1 MKKLYVA
8 MMVIGLCGIS
18 MAGEKTYEIVS
29 ITGTNLAAVTNSL
42 QMQIDGCIER
52 VLIDSMTA
60 GATCDV
66 SIARVSPVVTLDPLP
81 VYSVTAN
88 TKDVEAYPM
97 AYGEQHDGT
106 INSNIMVCLN
116 VHNDALRLIISSASE
131 ACTNRVLVTVD
142 QENE

>member
-1 MKKLYVA
+1 MKKLFA
-8 MMVIGLCGIS
+8 ALMVMGLCGVS
-18 MAGEKTYEIVS
+18 MADEKTYEIVS
-29 ITGTNLAAVTNSL
+29 ITGTNLAAVTNSV
-42 QMQIDGCIER
+42 QMPIDGCIER
-52 VLIDSMTA
+52 VLIDAMTP

-66 SIARVSPVVTLDPLP
+66 SVARVSHIATMDALP
-81 VYSVTAN
+81 VYSVSAN

-97 AYGEQHDGT
+97 AYGQQSDGT

-116 VHNDALRLIISSASE
+116 VHNDALRLIISGASE